1 MYGGGTNLV
10 GRSLDRMEIVGV
22 IGNLKEDAL
31 NAPDYPYVYYCIMG
45 GNWPDPE
52 YVVRASGDPSAAIR
66 QLVHNADPTRAVFGM
81 KKLAGVVDADL
92 DRPRSNAGLMGLF
105 AIVAMT
111 LAAAG
116 LHGLVTQIV
125 NARRQEIGVRIALG
139 ASQARILRSVL
150 GSAAALAGLGIAA
163 GTALTLALGRIL
175 QSVLFG
181 IGGSDKWSI
190 LAAASLL
197 GIVSILAAVIP
208 ARRAAA
214 IDPMEAI
221 RAE

>member
-1 MYGGGTNLV
+1 
-10 GRSLDRMEIVGV
+10 
-22 IGNLKEDAL
+22 
-31 NAPDYPYVYYCIMG
+31 
-45 GNWPDPE
+45 
-52 YVVRASGDPSAAIR
+52 
-66 QLVHNADPTRAVFGM
+66 M